1 MPRPPSVAKTAPTQE
16 SATQVAATQVA
27 KKDPN
32 DTVVLPDFFS
42 KEVWRFKLIGSQP
55 VIFKIGNDIAHKA
68 YNPKTEKFESIRYCD
83 NQSSIW
89 VNEQDGV
96 VSKGQ
101 VYFQD
106 GILEATKQEA
116 TLLEFIFRH
125 RDYGS
130 QFTIVDPE
138 GEALKE
144 LAEMKVSQEAVS
156 KAWNTKFVILQQLA
170 LALGQP
176 NDSEPT
182 CRKAM
187 VEYATANS
195 QDFLDMFDDPIVE
208 ITANLNRGLQGS
220 LLIIGDNGLK
230 WHDGGRIIVIPTG
243 VSDPIA
249 YAAGVLVEP
258 TEKNIAVLAELS
270 RQLK

>member
-1 MPRPPSVAKTAPTQE
+1 MPRPQSVDKSAPTQE
-16 SATQVAATQVA
+16 VATAKVAV
-27 KKDPN
+27 KDLN

-55 VIFKIGNDIAHKA
+55 VIFKIGNDVSHKA
-68 YNPKTEKFESIRYCD
+68 YNPRTKKFENIRYCD

-89 VNEQDGV
+89 VNEQEGV

-106 GILEATKQEA
+106 GILDASKQEA

-130 QFTIVDPE
+130 QFSLVDPE
-138 GEALKE
+138 GDALRE

-156 KAWNTKFVILQQLA
+156 KAWDTKFVILKQLA

-176 NDSEPT
+176 HDSEPT

-187 VEYATANS
+187 VDYATANS

-208 ITANLNRGLQGS
+208 IVANINRGLQGS

-258 TEKNIAVLAELS
+258 TEKNIAILEELK
-270 RQLK
+270 RKLK